1 MALSMQAWKTCIKKN
16 DDDDDDDDRRSSCYT
31 LSKVLDISK
40 IIPLRSCM

>member
-16 DDDDDDDDRRSSCYT
+16 DDDDDDRRSSCYT

-40 IIPLRSCM
+40 NRPLRSCM